1 MCSETRKGCIGCL
14 HGNFQLKTRA
24 MRQCCWHRYIID
36 SIDYSPNYHEW
47 FLSVVVIT
55 FALHAKGPGFK
66 PRRNLW
72 ITFLLLEFFF
82 FFLQNSSCQKF
93 LSGVSSVF
101 LLVPTSSLISFSS
114 SPFPKFL
121 SRSDHAHQHSML
133 GHGFFSYDYFLCVQ
147 GENYAVL
154 QCIQAKNSK
163 ALDRRTLIYAAN
175 FLEQK
180 LSSSESFYLT
190 SNL

>member
-1 MCSETRKGCIGCL
+1 MHRLSCERICSCGRYEVVEPCGHHFSSRRPNVLSGLRTQPRKRRNPSLCSETRKGCVGCL

-24 MRQCCWHRYIID
+24 MRQCCRHRYIID
-36 SIDYSPNYHEW
+36 CIDYSPSYHQW

-82 FFLQNSSCQKF
+82 FFFFFLQNSSCQKF

-101 LLVPTSSLISFSS
+101 FAGAYFKSDFILFVT
-114 SPFPKFL
+114 FP
-121 SRSDHAHQHSML
+121 
-133 GHGFFSYDYFLCVQ
+133 
-147 GENYAVL
+147 
-154 QCIQAKNSK
+154 
-163 ALDRRTLIYAAN
+163 
-175 FLEQK
+175 
-180 LSSSESFYLT
+180 
-190 SNL
+190 